1 MNITFNTTYTSKY
14 QADPRSYF
22 GSAYEQP
29 NCRINVAHYYLVESP
44 DYFAKRSSE
53 VLFGE
58 RFAIIKSKDVWSYV
72 QMLNDGYCG
81 WLPTAIILRVF
92 SQQNKLNTV
101 TSRLANVYAKADMK
115 SAIKQRLSYGAKVF
129 VDSQFGNSGFV
140 YSADLN
146 GWIFRDELDCDC
158 KINQHE
164 SDALVADNVN
174 RAITIFEGCSYV
186 IGGRAV
192 HGIDCSGLTQSLY
205 RASSVYLPR
214 DSDMQL
220 DFCASNGYQLVARE
234 SLQYGDLIFWQ
245 GHVAMAMS
253 KDVVIHATS
262 NAMKVLQEPVDKVA
276 QRIQKSGREILAIYR
291 LAK

>member
-1 MNITFNTTYTSKY
+1 MNIAFNTTFASKY
-14 QADPRSYF
+14 HADKRCYF
-22 GSAYEQP
+22 GGVYEQP

-58 RFAIIKSKDVWSYV
+58 RFAIIKTKDVWSYV

-92 SQQNKLNTV
+92 SEQSKLNTV
-101 TSRLANVYAKADMK
+101 INRLANVYAKADMQ

-158 KINQHE
+158 TQSQHDSSE
-164 SDALVADNVN
+164 LMEIEVN
-174 RAITIFEGCSYV
+174 NAIAIFEECSYV
-186 IGGRAV
+186 LGGRAV

-205 RASSVYLPR
+205 RASSISLPR

-220 DFCASNGYQLVARE
+220 DFCASNNWHSVGRDA
-234 SLQYGDLIFWQ
+234 LQFGDLIFWK
-245 GHVAMAMS
+245 GHVAMALN
-253 KDVVIHATS
+253 KDTLIHATS
-262 NAMKVLQEPVDKVA
+262 NAMKVLKEPVDKVI
-276 QRIQKSGREILAIYR
+276 QRIQKSHREVLAVYR
-291 LAK
+291 LPM